1 MHEKSLHKEGGSGMG
16 QGRNLLPHSP
26 RKPKLKVMG
35 EMVQDTDHL
44 QGLQLS
50 VSVLKVQNLGVVR
63 SVQEAVLITC
73 LNPSSSTG
81 IPELQ
86 SRNS

>member
-44 QGLQLS
+44 QGLQLT
-50 VSVLKVQNLGVVR
+50 KCFC
-63 SVQEAVLITC
+63 A
-73 LNPSSSTG
+73 
-81 IPELQ
+81 
-86 SRNS
+86 

>member
-1 MHEKSLHKEGGSGMG
+1 MG

-44 QGLQLS
+44 QGLQLT
-50 VSVLKVQNLGVVR
+50 KCFC
-63 SVQEAVLITC
+63 A
-73 LNPSSSTG
+73 
-81 IPELQ
+81 
-86 SRNS
+86 